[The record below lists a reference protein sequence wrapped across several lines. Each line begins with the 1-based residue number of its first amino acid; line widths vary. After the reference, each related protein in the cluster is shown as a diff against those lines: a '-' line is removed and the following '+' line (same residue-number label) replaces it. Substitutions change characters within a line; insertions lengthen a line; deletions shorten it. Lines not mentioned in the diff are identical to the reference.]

1 MRAGTDRV
9 PRRRLPSLAL
19 GGLAV
24 LVAGAFATALLVL
37 PVKAWMNQRHA
48 LSSSSTEL
56 QALEEANR
64 GLQAD
69 VDRLR
74 TRPGIAQAARE
85 ELGVVKSAGWNQ
97 KLLAAGAGDVAYW
110 RARAAVWMHDDG
122 NTPVMQ
128 VELELVRS
136 FFEPQAPPATIDF
149 SLFPYIEAEFMRK
162 VQKQIAEGSQP

>member
-85 ELGVVKSAGWNQ
+85 ELGVVKRNEKAYRVLVLPTLTATFPDGWLYPTIKTLVTERVATVGTSASQSGDSV
-97 KLLAAGAGDVAYW
+97 ADPDAG
-110 RARAAVWMHDDG
+110 
-122 NTPVMQ
+122 
-128 VELELVRS
+128 
-136 FFEPQAPPATIDF
+136 FAPAPA
-149 SLFPYIEAEFMRK
+149 SP
-162 VQKQIAEGSQP
+162 

>member
-1 MRAGTDRV
+1 VRAGTDRV
-9 PRRRLPSLAL
+9 SRRRLPSLAF

-69 VDRLR
+69 VDRLK

-85 ELGVVKSAGWNQ
+85 ELGVVKRNEKAYRVLVLPTLTATFPDAWLYPTIKTLVTERVATVGTSVSQ
-97 KLLAAGAGDVAYW
+97 SGDSVAD
-110 RARAAVWMHDDG
+110 RDADPG
-122 NTPVMQ
+122 T
-128 VELELVRS
+128 
-136 FFEPQAPPATIDF
+136 APAPA
-149 SLFPYIEAEFMRK
+149 SP
-162 VQKQIAEGSQP
+162 

>member
-1 MRAGTDRV
+1 MRERADRV

-37 PVKAWMNQRHA
+37 PAKAWMNQRHA
-48 LSSSSTEL
+48 LDASSTEL

-69 VDRLR
+69 VDRLK

-85 ELGVVKSAGWNQ
+85 ELGVVKRNEKAYRILVLPTLTATFPDGWLYPTIQTLVTERVATVGTSASQSGDS
-97 KLLAAGAGDVAYW
+97 AAGPDAGIA
-110 RARAAVWMHDDG
+110 
-122 NTPVMQ
+122 P
-128 VELELVRS
+128 
-136 FFEPQAPPATIDF
+136 APP
-149 SLFPYIEAEFMRK
+149 SP
-162 VQKQIAEGSQP
+162 